1 MIKKISLAIAAFCFV
16 GLSYAQDT
24 KVLTLSEAIS
34 YALQNK
40 VEATKANLDIAKG
53 DAQIAQVKA
62 SAFPRV
68 DVVSSTTFNPILQEM
83 MFTMEGNTIKARMGQ
98 KWQSSNVVQVS
109 QVLFNQSVF
118 TGLKAAK
125 STKEF
130 YVLNKELTDEQI
142 VDKVANTYYQVY
154 KADQMLENLDDNL
167 NISSETVKIIKGLY
181 DAGLAKKIDYDRSVV
196 GINNIKASK
205 NQLVNQKEIAENTL
219 KFIIGMPMDQN
230 IELPENTFDASVL
243 PSDVTN
249 YNGERTELRVMNKQL
264 ELLEWQKKASESE
277 YYPTVALT
285 GQYGWVGMG
294 KKMPWFNTQY
304 PDAFWSDMAA
314 VGLNINIPIFN
325 GFATKSKIQLNQI
338 EIDKAKADLKDTQ
351 LALDMAHKNAVSS
364 LNNSLI
370 AIETQEE
377 NLKLAEEVLSN
388 TRSNYQYGLA
398 TLNDLLDSE
407 RDLSDAKNNLTS
419 SKLDYKLAEIEYLKS
434 QGKLKTLNG
443 NIQ

>member
-62 SAFPRV
+62 SAFPKV

-167 NISSETVKIIKGLY
+167 NISSETVKII
-181 DAGLAKKIDYDRSVV
+181 S
-196 GINNIKASK
+196 
-205 NQLVNQKEIAENTL
+205 T
-219 KFIIGMPMDQN
+219 
-230 IELPENTFDASVL
+230 T
-243 PSDVTN
+243 
-249 YNGERTELRVMNKQL
+249 
-264 ELLEWQKKASESE
+264 
-277 YYPTVALT
+277 
-285 GQYGWVGMG
+285 
-294 KKMPWFNTQY
+294 
-304 PDAFWSDMAA
+304 
-314 VGLNINIPIFN
+314 
-325 GFATKSKIQLNQI
+325 
-338 EIDKAKADLKDTQ
+338 
-351 LALDMAHKNAVSS
+351 
-364 LNNSLI
+364 
-370 AIETQEE
+370 
-377 NLKLAEEVLSN
+377 
-388 TRSNYQYGLA
+388 
-398 TLNDLLDSE
+398 
-407 RDLSDAKNNLTS
+407 
-419 SKLDYKLAEIEYLKS
+419 
-434 QGKLKTLNG
+434 
-443 NIQ
+443 